1 VRSGR
6 VRSTPDR
13 HLTQPAAE
21 QRVMPDQNHIKKTIR
36 RTPLAPN
43 TEHATMRTFE
53 IRGTISIQPAPNL
66 KDQPEIEID
75 LVHIGRE
82 LAGLTRREKS
92 HR

>member
-1 VRSGR
+1 
-6 VRSTPDR
+6 
-13 HLTQPAAE
+13 
-21 QRVMPDQNHIKKTIR
+21 MPDQNHIKKTIR